1 MAESGTIETVEL
13 RTVWPK
19 ETDFSAWLAEHVD
32 ILNEQL
38 VCEIEPRSVQPEA
51 HAWGGR
57 KRVDLLGDATLPGA
71 PERFKVIVENQL
83 EDTDSEH
90 LGDMLQYAAA
100 FDARVAI
107 WIAGRADPVHVEAIR
122 WLNEHTTDV
131 DFHLFTIALKR
142 IGDSRPAPVLTR
154 VAGPDPRRPSERGGR
169 SSDPEQDQKI
179 RDWYARVL
187 PKVAEACRGHGLWQ
201 GLQPTAG
208 KWQRQV
214 ARDDLPVE
222 WAIDV
227 ESGRSWVAIYVPRGE
242 EGAICLDHL
251 RRHRSTIEEAFG
263 SPLEWE
269 TIHGGYRWISWRVP
283 DSCGYDGDDA
293 VRLEA
298 EAGQVADAMQRLIAA
313 SKDVIAGIVI
323 DGT

>member
-1 MAESGTIETVEL
+1 MAELGTLETVEL

-19 ETDFSAWLAEHVD
+19 ETDFSAWLAEHVE

-38 VCEIEPRSVQPEA
+38 VCEIEPGSVRQEVS
-51 HAWGGR
+51 AWGGSI
-57 KRVDLLGDATLPGA
+57 RVDLLGDATFPDA
-71 PERFKVIVENQL
+71 SKRFKVIVENQL
-83 EDTDSEH
+83 EATDGDH
-90 LGDMLQYAAA
+90 LDGMLQYAAA

-107 WIAGRADPVHVEAIR
+107 WIAGHAGPGHVEAVR
-122 WLNEHTTDV
+122 WLDEHTTDV
-131 DFHLFTIALKR
+131 DFYLFTIALKR

-154 VAGPDPRRPSERGGR
+154 VVGPDPRRPGEHGARC
-169 SSDPEQDQKI
+169 SDPERDRKI

-201 GLQPTAG
+201 GLQPTARI
-208 KWQRQV
+208 WQRQV

-222 WAIDV
+222 WAIYV
-227 ESGRSWVAIYVPRGE
+227 EPGRSSVSIYVPRGE

-251 RRHRSTIEEAFG
+251 EEHRSTIEETFG
-263 SPLEWE
+263 SPLEW
-269 TIHGGYRWISWRVP
+269 GKSRGYTWITWYVP
-283 DSCGYDGDDA
+283 DSCGYDGDDV

-298 EAGQVADAMQRLIAA
+298 EADQVAAAMQRLIAA
-313 SKDVIAGIVI
+313 SKGVIDRIVI

>member
-1 MAESGTIETVEL
+1 MAESGTMETVEL

-38 VCEIEPRSVQPEA
+38 ACEIEPRSVQPEER
-51 HAWGGR
+51 AWGGR
-57 KRVDLLGDATLPGA
+57 KRVDLLGDATFPGA

-90 LGDMLQYAAA
+90 LGDVLQYAAA

-107 WIAGRADPVHVEAIR
+107 WIAERADPGHVEAVR

-154 VAGPDPRRPSERGGR
+154 VAGPDPRRPGARGGR
-169 SSDPEQDQKI
+169 SSDPEHDQKI

-187 PKVAEACRGHGLWQ
+187 PKVAEACRTEARSKRRSAVPSNGKQ
-201 GLQPTAG
+201 STADTG
-208 KWQRQV
+208 
-214 ARDDLPVE
+214 
-222 WAIDV
+222 
-227 ESGRSWVAIYVPRGE
+227 
-242 EGAICLDHL
+242 
-251 RRHRSTIEEAFG
+251 G
-263 SPLEWE
+263 SPGAFP
-269 TIHGGYRWISWRVP
+269 TP
-283 DSCGYDGDDA
+283 A
-293 VRLEA
+293 A
-298 EAGQVADAMQRLIAA
+298 TTAMTRSA
-313 SKDVIAGIVI
+313 SKRRPTRSPTPCNA
-323 DGT
+323 